1 MCLREF
7 ESNPNDLHLVACR
20 PPARCVTLG
29 VQLMAWEMAMPDHE
43 HATHNLFGAH
53 SGEPLPQLT
62 EQVSG
67 RFEISDK
74 TLDSEHPRQANSQP
88 HQDGQTPL
96 ESDSAPEKDSDVG
109 ANDLL
114 TDGGMPPGS
123 GPAANGD
130 TPDAD
135 ETGEDQPPWESETVP
150 ELGTFELK
158 RRPGRPKG
166 ECRRGADGRPTTRDG
181 RENEKIDRGEWIAD
195 AVDTVAHIGTLDRLV
210 GDGGGT
216 GAAHK
221 FDWFERRGQAWVTV
235 RGSAVRARIRD
246 ALESS
251 PLNVGRS
258 TNRQT
263 VIDAMGDLANVCIP
277 AGTPADPADFGRAW
291 HLDTGDF
298 PVVSG
303 GLPWADGV
311 IVAVNDDRTGLVTC
325 KLDPLHFH
333 RGGEVPFEFRD
344 GTWQPTPMFDRFLA
358 ELVRED
364 SIDWL
369 KAMIGRTL
377 LRDHTSHGMVNLIGI
392 GGGGKSTLML
402 LLSSLVGGASRTV
415 TSPAELG
422 RQFGRTGLD
431 TVSLLIIPDAPE
443 GRHHDTTPEGLSVIK
458 SMVAAEPITI
468 ERKNHDP
475 QSLTVELTLW
485 MLSNPVPKW
494 TTSSTETEAWG
505 RRLFP
510 IGTRPSPTHRTVI
523 DKFDAVLLDAEGRDI
538 AVSCVA
544 AYASLLAEGGMA
556 NVPLAPS
563 MRNLRRQSVTGQ
575 LGTADQWV
583 EDCVDKSSIGDQ
595 DAWTWASDIKASL
608 TEWAEQLGTPVPQH
622 HGKALSNLGVTSTTR
637 QHPDK
642 GRKLR
647 GFAVRLLNEETEE
660 QEFPTRRTSTQ
671 DNHFRVRVVETNG
684 VCGAVTRDGKPLLPV
699 ALPAEPAQE
708 GDEDSS
714 EGSDVQVAP
723 EGHPAQG
730 EGFVEDWGVH
740 PAKRKKH
747 PAQPVPVDDNSDGL
761 HLPEGVEASP
771 PLGAQ
776 VGLF

>member
-1 MCLREF
+1 M
-7 ESNPNDLHLVACR
+7 S
-20 PPARCVTLG
+20 G
-29 VQLMAWEMAMPDHE
+29 HE
-43 HATHNLFGAH
+43 HAACSLFETH
-53 SGEPLPQLT
+53 SGEPLSQLT

-67 RFEISDK
+67 EFGINDK
-74 TLDSEHPRQANSQP
+74 VVDSKQYRRANSQP
-88 HQDGQTPL
+88 HQDGQAPL
-96 ESDSAPEKDSDVG
+96 ENDSALGPE
-109 ANDLL
+109 NDEEDRQPPI
-114 TDGGMPPGS
+114 DGGIS
-123 GPAANGD
+123 LSSVAVANGD
-130 TPDAD
+130 SPGTG
-135 ETGEDQPPWESETVP
+135 ETGADPIMWEPPEDTPEWELFEP
-150 ELGTFELK
+150 EPGEQE

-251 PLNVGRS
+251 PLNVGRA

-311 IVAVNDDRTGLVTC
+311 IVAINEDRTGLVTC

-333 RGGEVPFEFRD
+333 RGGEVPFEFGD

-377 LRDHTSHGMVNLIGI
+377 LRDHTSHGMANLIGA

-475 QSLTVELTLW
+475 QSVTVELTLW
-485 MLSNPVPKW
+485 LLSNPVPKW

-510 IGTRPSPTHRTVI
+510 FGTRPSPPHRTVI
-523 DKFDAVLLDAEGRDI
+523 DRFHEVLLEAEGRDI
-538 AVSCVA
+538 AVSCVQ

-583 EDCVDKSSIGDQ
+583 EDCVDKSSIGDP
-595 DAWTWASDIKASL
+595 DAWTWASDIKTSL
-608 TEWAEQLGTPVPQH
+608 TEWSEQLGTPAPRY
-622 HGKALSNLGVTSTTR
+622 HGKALGNLGVNSTTR
-637 QHPDK
+637 KHPVK

-647 GFAVRLLNEETEE
+647 GFAVRLLTAETEE
-660 QEFPTRRTSTQ
+660 QEFPTRRTSPQ

-684 VCGAVTRDGKPLLPV
+684 VCVAVTRDGKPLLPV
-699 ALPAEPAQE
+699 AFPEEPAQA
-708 GDEDSS
+708 GDEDNS
-714 EGSDVQVAP
+714 
-723 EGHPAQG
+723 
-730 EGFVEDWGVH
+730 
-740 PAKRKKH
+740 
-747 PAQPVPVDDNSDGL
+747 VPIDDNSNGL
-761 HLPEGVEASP
+761 HLSEVVEASRP
-771 PLGAQ
+771 PGAQ
-776 VGLF
+776 EGLF